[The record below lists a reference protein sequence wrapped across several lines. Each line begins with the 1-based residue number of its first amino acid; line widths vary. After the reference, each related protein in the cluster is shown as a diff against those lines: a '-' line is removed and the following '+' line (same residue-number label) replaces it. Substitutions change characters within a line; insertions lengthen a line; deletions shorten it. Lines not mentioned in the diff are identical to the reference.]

1 MEGGMYSPIKLEVV
15 RIDKRKLWEKDGRSG
30 QIVHLYGKLRNED
43 PDFPLFFVVFAP
55 VTLPVIPGSSF
66 AVPISGIRITLGDS
80 EVPPSLPSFLK
91 DQPNKKIL

>member
-1 MEGGMYSPIKLEVV
+1 MSDMYSPIRLEVV
-15 RIDKRKLWEKDGRSG
+15 RIDKLKVWERDGRSG

-55 VTLPVIPGSSF
+55 TTLPVIPGSSF

-80 EVPPSLPSFLK
+80 EVPPTLPPFVNN
-91 DQPNKKIL
+91 QANKKIP

>member
-43 PDFPLFFVVFAP
+43 PNFPLFFVVFAP
-55 VTLPVIPGSSF
+55 TVLPIIPGSSF
-66 AVPISGIRITLGDS
+66 AVPMSGIRITLGDS
-80 EVPPSLPSFLK
+80 EVPPALPSFLK
-91 DQPNKKIL
+91 DQANKKIP